1 MQRSAVGFGKVRIGW
16 LALLWACASTPPP
29 APQAE
34 RAADELELITTSA
47 DVWAFRATVRGRFQ
61 APPGTRCAVR
71 LAERD
76 YEATLAG
83 QELAANVTLS
93 AGENVVSAHC
103 TTPDGH
109 KVGSESATLT
119 VKLPDVPVARPLAS
133 IEGDKLVL
141 DASRSQPREGSLAT
155 LTEYTWAEV
164 ERSLSGTRERPLGTG
179 VKLSLPLPSRGEH
192 EYALHVRDDRGHE
205 DVGRTALRLGEKGV
219 EPLDEAGPSWLD
231 GTVVYGVI
239 PPLYGSPPLAAVTGQ
254 LDTLRELGVRA
265 LWISPVYATTPE
277 DYGYA
282 VTDFFRVRES
292 FGSADDLR
300 KLVSEAHARGLR
312 VLLDLVVNHSSD
324 QHPYY
329 RDAYDRGQR
338 SHYYDFYKWTAL
350 KEPEFYF
357 NWENLPNLNYGNPE
371 VRNMVMAFGSQW
383 LREIDI
389 DGYRVDAAWG
399 VQKRRPDFYPFWSA
413 ELRRIKPNIML
424 LAEASARDPYYLRS
438 GFDVAYDWTHELGQH
453 AWKGAFDEPTG
464 IARKLAQALRDNA
477 SVSPRAVS
485 RTFRFLNNNDTGE
498 RFITRHGEP
507 MTRVA
512 TAALLTLP
520 GVPCLFAFDEVG
532 AEYLPYDEAP
542 PTTTERAGLK
552 AFHKR
557 LIALRSSSAAL
568 GRGDYRELE
577 AGAHGELFAFAR
589 KARDTGDLAVV
600 ALNFSDQP
608 VETEL
613 VLPPELASA
622 AQLTLDDALMG
633 SKRVIKRGR
642 LKLRMTPWEALVLV
656 TPPSRS
662 TKEP

>member
-1 MQRSAVGFGKVRIGW
+1 MQRSVVGLTKVRFGW
-16 LALLWACASTPPP
+16 LALLWACAGTPPP
-29 APQAE
+29 APPTERTAE
-34 RAADELELITTSA
+34 VELITASA
-47 DVWAFRATVRGRFQ
+47 DVWAFRTTVRARYQ
-61 APPGTRCAVR
+61 APEGTRCAVT

-76 YEATLAG
+76 HEATLAG
-83 QELAANVTLS
+83 DELAANVALS
-93 AGENVVSAHC
+93 SGENVVSAHC
-103 TTPDGH
+103 TTPDGRR
-109 KVGSESATLT
+109 VGSDSATLT
-119 VKLPDVPVARPLAS
+119 VKLPDVPVARPVATV
-133 IEGDKLVL
+133 EGDKLVL
-141 DASRSQPREGSLAT
+141 DASRSQPREGSQAT

-164 ERSLSGTRERPLGTG
+164 ERSLSGARERPLGTG
-179 VKLSLPLPSRGEH
+179 VKLELPLPSRGEH

-205 DVGRTALRLGEKGV
+205 DIGRTALRLGEKGA
-219 EPLDEAGPSWLD
+219 EPLAEDGPSWLD
-231 GTVVYGVI
+231 GAVVYGVI

-254 LDTLRELGVRA
+254 LDSLRELGVRA

-282 VTDFFRVRES
+282 VTDFFRVREP

-300 KLVSEAHARGLR
+300 KLVREAHERGLR

-329 RDAYDRGQR
+329 RDAYDRGQH
-338 SHYYDFYKWTAL
+338 SPYYNFYKWTAP

-371 VRNMVMAFGSQW
+371 VRNMVVAFGSHW

-399 VQKRRPDFYPFWSA
+399 VQKRRPEFYPVWSA

-438 GFDVAYDWTHELGQH
+438 GFDVAYDWTQELGQH
-453 AWKGAFDEPTG
+453 AWKGAFEESTG

-477 SVSPRAVS
+477 SVSPRAAS

-520 GVPCLFAFDEVG
+520 GVPCVFAFDEVG

-542 PTTTERAGLK
+542 PTTAERAGLK
-552 AFHKR
+552 AYHKR
-557 LIALRSSSAAL
+557 LIALRASSPAL
-568 GRGDYRELE
+568 ARGDYRELE

-600 ALNFSDQP
+600 ALNFSDKP

-613 VLPPELASA
+613 VLPAELTSA
-622 AQLTLDDALMG
+622 TQLSLDDALMG
-633 SKRVIKRGR
+633 SKRIVRRGR
-642 LKLRMTPWEALVLV
+642 LKLRMTPWEALILV
-656 TPPSRS
+656 TPASRT
-662 TKEP
+662 TKGP